1 MQKAYPDL
9 TTLNLTGGFLWVLF
23 SLFVCF
29 LSVFCTLGLELQTQ
43 QSKHQDASCL
53 PALKVSDI
61 EPSMPFTKLDI
72 GLAGHH
78 QAIPMG
84 AWLLGLC

>member
-43 QSKHQDASCL
+43 QSKHQDAS
-53 PALKVSDI
+53 DI